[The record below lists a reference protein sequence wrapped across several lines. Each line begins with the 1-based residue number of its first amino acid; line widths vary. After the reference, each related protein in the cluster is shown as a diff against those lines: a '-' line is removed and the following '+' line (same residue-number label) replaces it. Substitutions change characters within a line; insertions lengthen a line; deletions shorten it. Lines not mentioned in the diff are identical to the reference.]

1 MHWYLVTFYFFEFF
15 KSEWSGMKY
24 DGIGVYSI
32 QFHHHLLFF
41 LPSNSSI
48 RLLYFICSHVF
59 FYSASMFHHLL
70 PCVPVYIVDSLL
82 QCYKNRTGRSDRSD
96 REPEGWP
103 VWFEC
108 WIGHAV
114 RPVGTAQNRCTRF
127 FFSAKSF
134 KTTSFCIFF

>member
-1 MHWYLVTFYFFEFF
+1 
-15 KSEWSGMKY
+15 MKY

-70 PCVPVYIVDSLL
+70 PCVLVYIVDSLL
-82 QCYKNRTGRSDRSD
+82 QCYKNRTEPVGRTGQTANRRGDRSGSNVGSAMQLD
-96 REPEGWP
+96 RWESLKTGEP
-103 VWFEC
+103 
-108 WIGHAV
+108 AV
-114 RPVGTAQNRCTRF
+114 FSNCRFDCTRFF
-127 FFSAKSF
+127 FFSAKSL
-134 KTTSFCIFF
+134 KTTSFFIFFF